1 VGQGIFSNGWLGM
14 GGGGGRGML
23 LTDISQPKLGP
34 QNFDILCVVGQ
45 GAFGKIGLEC
55 CGVVN
60 LYRLQRQAL

>member
-1 VGQGIFSNGWLGM
+1 M